1 MHLETDD
8 EDYTCMRAADKAA
21 DMLSGGFVVAAV
33 LRVKGSYAQ
42 QNGTS

>member
-1 MHLETDD
+1 MG
-8 EDYTCMRAADKAA
+8 AAGKAA
-21 DMLSGGFVVAAV
+21 DMLFGGFAAAAV